1 MTRQQFLNGCSE
13 ATTTVLAAD
22 LSFSAWLSSIGIA
35 YSDAWKTHT
44 DFIKAMGSE
53 AKLTQDILL
62 GAALAFIPGAMG
74 GALSDVM
81 KISKEV
87 NKDTWLAASVR
98 NNLPAVAD
106 VMIDLRAGTPTIDGI
121 KDLAKWGW
129 RNPDLTGLTVP
140 VGDAYKK
147 FPTDPLVWQNSV
159 NERVK
164 TELANVT
171 RLIVSWEHAAN
182 TNDKR
187 FVCNFD
193 PAKKVREALYFV
205 PKKVRPIGP
214 VSIDITYQVRI
225 DTPGVSKFFQ
235 AGFLTTWIDK
245 CVAKAKPGQG
255 GAMSSWDG
263 WSGRGGL
270 KGDIVDYGKR
280 LGLKDIEAFIRAC
293 EVRDHVDDLTLENNA
308 MRAARAAWKGR

>member
-1 MTRQQFLNGCSE
+1 MTKQQFLNSCSE

-22 LSFSAWLSSIGIA
+22 LSFSAWLSGIAIA

-44 DFIKAMGSE
+44 DFIKAMGSQ
-53 AKLTQDILL
+53 AKLAQDILL

-74 GALSDVM
+74 GVLSDVM
-81 KISKEV
+81 KMSIKANNE
-87 NKDTWLAASVR
+87 TWLVAAVR
-98 NNLPAVAD
+98 SNLPAVAD
-106 VMIDLRAGTPTIDGI
+106 VMRDLKAGTPTIDGV

-140 VGDAYKK
+140 VNDAYKK
-147 FPTDPLVWQNSV
+147 FPADPLVWQNSV

-171 RLIVSWEHAAN
+171 RLIVSWEHAVN

-187 FVCNFD
+187 FVCDFD
-193 PAKKVREALYFV
+193 PAKKVRKALYFV
-205 PKKVRPIGP
+205 PKTIGP
-214 VSIDITYQVRI
+214 VGPVAVDITNQVQI

-245 CVAKAKPGQG
+245 CVAKAKPG
-255 GAMSSWDG
+255 
-263 WSGRGGL
+263 RGGP
-270 KGDIVDYGKR
+270 
-280 LGLKDIEAFIRAC
+280 
-293 EVRDHVDDLTLENNA
+293 
-308 MRAARAAWKGR
+308 